1 LKKIVITIIVL
12 VSIGMVLGETT
23 KNPNKAA
30 LYSVIFPGGGQLYN
44 HAWWKA
50 GAVIGVQS
58 YLISTAIYNQDKQ
71 EEYKKLAESTTDLYQ
86 QQIYQSQSKNYQ
98 DKFNNDL
105 WWIGITAGLSV
116 IDAYVDAH
124 LYNFESEKQKI
135 LLHFSENGV
144 VLQYKF

>member
-1 LKKIVITIIVL
+1 
-12 VSIGMVLGETT
+12 M
-23 KNPNKAA
+23 
-30 LYSVIFPGGGQLYN
+30 PGG
-44 HAWWKA
+44 
-50 GAVIGVQS
+50 
-58 YLISTAIYNQDKQ
+58 KQ
-71 EEYKKLAESTTDLYQ
+71 EQLSECKVILLAPLSITRINRKSIKTAESTTDLYQ